1 MLPTYKII
9 HVVLK
14 RYVSERRRKTEIN
27 INQTHTNKQ
36 SNKEMLEEENT
47 GLIN

>member
-1 MLPTYKII
+1 MLMKEEKIA
-9 HVVLK
+9 LT
-14 RYVSERRRKTEIN
+14 R
-27 INQTHTNKQ
+27 QTHAHKQ